1 MSGLLGRLLG
11 ALSGA
16 EQENAAPVHGALQ
29 DTLGLNQPGG
39 IAALVQQFAA
49 SGLGQHALSWV
60 SSGQNI
66 PITAEE
72 VQQVLSN
79 DQVQALVQRTGLPVQ
94 ALMPLVAKI
103 LPHAVDHATPDG
115 QVPEPGTSA

>member
-11 ALSGA
+11 ALSGS
-16 EQENAAPVHGALQ
+16 EQENAASVHGAVQ
-29 DTLGLNQPGG
+29 DTLGLNQPDA
-39 IAALVQQFAA
+39 IAGLVQQFAN
-49 SGLGQHALSWV
+49 SGFGQHVMSWV
-60 SSGQNI
+60 GGGENI

-103 LPHAVDHATPDG
+103 LPHAVDQATPNG
-115 QVPEPGTSA
+115 QVPDASTSA